1 VSVVVQQP
9 ASRKSNKLIA
19 VLIVLVAAL
28 VVLGGTV
35 ILAVLLRYV
44 VSGGPGML
52 SGNRVAIIRVTGLI
66 STGDVGRGL
75 FIGGAGSEEIIRQ
88 LKKARSDDSIKA
100 IVLRINSP
108 GGSAA
113 GAQEIYR
120 ELMKIR
126 NSKKFKKYIVAS
138 MGDVAASGGYYIASA
153 ADKIV
158 ADPATLTGSIGVIS
172 QSLVFEELMKKVGV
186 EAVTV
191 KRGPFKDMGSSFREP
206 RPEEQKLMQAA
217 IDDVYSQFVK
227 DVAAGREKLNEE
239 QVRRLADGRIYTGSQ
254 AKQKGLVDEL
264 GNLEDAVSAAAKAA
278 GIKGTPHVVEM
289 GRRSPLQFLMTETA
303 AAAGQAIGETLVRS
317 NVVDTLNHILEQPSF
332 RIR

>member
-1 VSVVVQQP
+1 MQQP
-9 ASRKSNKLIA
+9 TSRQSNKLVIA
-19 VLIVLVAAL
+19 LVVILAVV

-35 ILAVLLRYV
+35 ALVGLLSFAM
-44 VSGGPGML
+44 SGGRGVLP
-52 SGNRVAIIRVTGLI
+52 GNRIAIIRVTGLI
-66 STGDVGRGL
+66 STADVGRGL
-75 FIGGAGSEEIIRQ
+75 FMGGAGSEEIIRQ
-88 LKKARSDDSIKA
+88 LKKARADDSIKA

-120 ELMKIR
+120 EIMKIR
-126 NSKKFKKYIVAS
+126 NSKKSKKYIVAS

-191 KRGPFKDMGSSFREP
+191 KSGPFKDMGSGFREP
-206 RPEEQKLMQAA
+206 RPEERKLMQTA
-217 IDDVYSQFVK
+217 IDDVYVQFVK
-227 DVAAGREKLNEE
+227 DVAAGREKLSEE
-239 QVRRLADGRIYTGSQ
+239 QVRKLADGRIYTGSQ

-264 GNLEDAVSAAAKAA
+264 GNLEDAVKAAAEAA
-278 GIKGTPHVVEM
+278 GIKGTPRIVEM

-303 AAAGQAIGETLVRS
+303 AAVGQAIGETLIRS
-317 NVVDTLNHILEQPSF
+317 NAVDTLNRVLEQPSF

>member
-1 VSVVVQQP
+1 MQQP
-9 ASRKSNKLIA
+9 TSRKSNKLII
-19 VLIVLVAAL
+19 VLIVLLAVV

-35 ILAVLLRYV
+35 ALIGLFRFAISGSRGVL
-44 VSGGPGML
+44 P
-52 SGNRVAIIRVTGLI
+52 GNRVAIIRVTGLI
-66 STGDVGRGL
+66 SAADVGRGL
-75 FIGGAGSEEIIRQ
+75 FMSGAGSEDIIRQ
-88 LKKARSDDSIKA
+88 LKKARSDNSIKA

-113 GAQEIYR
+113 GAQEIYQ
-120 ELMKIR
+120 EIMKIR

-153 ADKIV
+153 ADKII

-172 QSLVFEELMKKVGV
+172 QSLVFEQLMKRVGV

-191 KRGPFKDMGSSFREP
+191 KSGPFKDMGSSFREP
-206 RPEEQKLMQAA
+206 QPEEQKLMQAA

-227 DVAAGREKLNEE
+227 DVAAGREKLSEE
-239 QVRRLADGRIYTGSQ
+239 QVRKLADGRVYTGSQ

-278 GIKGTPHVVEM
+278 GIMGTPRVIEM

-303 AAAGQAIGETLVRS
+303 AAVGQAIGETLIRS
-317 NVVDTLNHILEQPSF
+317 SAVDNLNRVLEQPHF